1 MPVRHRSRAVASV
14 TILIAGTLL
23 SGQTSP
29 IIALRPDS
37 APPPTPSCGTAA
49 RWELNGRVRADALP
63 NGLADGEPLTFDQ
76 DPPLLLAGSSSTLTF
91 RNFSVV
97 GDYPSVTF
105 LRTARDAPDGVGEK
119 WDRVSTRKVSGQI
132 VSVFEPTWRATDIDQ
147 VFAARRYGFDQPFAY
162 WGAFN
167 LPGESTQRYV
177 YVRTGVGAIPSS
189 QVVHINDQVQYASN
203 VVNLVVPTFDDA
215 RISRGM
221 NGFDVVTASRLFYQ
235 YFSDNYDVLAFTP
248 ESVSVGSFGAFH
260 MNVQNAVTGLNIST
274 FNQAARYGSAGNL
287 QGIEVYT
294 GAFATRYQDSDHEM
308 AHQWGS
314 DFDWTRIAGIS
325 RAGHQPTAHAPLWT
339 GGETLIGA
347 VLFGD
352 RRVATSNGGFTIEQT
367 PPPATYH
374 PIERYSMGV
383 LTPDR
388 VPDFA
393 VFANQDQ
400 FDSTNATSPT
410 IGTAV
415 QGDILTVSIADLIK
429 VHGPRT
435 GPTPSTWRRAT
446 VLISQNRLAS
456 QAEMDYW
463 NFFAQRLADRNGAS
477 RPTYGNFVSF
487 WRATAK
493 AVTLQTAVTPLNNPS
508 LDEQLDTDTPMFG
521 PSDWRGVTFATPIP
535 SRLTIN
541 QTVLVSGHI
550 TAPDRADFSQ
560 IGLGFWLV
568 NATTPVNFSSTISR
582 SGDFSVPIRFTDSQR
597 GAYQLSVYLFWPGS
611 GSQYPR
617 SSLSTITVE

>member
-1 MPVRHRSRAVASV
+1 MPVRYQSRAVASV

-132 VSVFEPTWRATDIDQ
+132 VSVFEPTWTATDIDQ
-147 VFAARRYGFDQPFAY
+147 VFAARRYGFDQPFEY

-167 LPGESTQRYV
+167 LPGESTQRY
-177 YVRTGVGAIPSS
+177 G
-189 QVVHINDQVQYASN
+189 
-203 VVNLVVPTFDDA
+203 
-215 RISRGM
+215 
-221 NGFDVVTASRLFYQ
+221 
-235 YFSDNYDVLAFTP
+235 
-248 ESVSVGSFGAFH
+248 
-260 MNVQNAVTGLNIST
+260 NVQNAVTGLNIST

-352 RRVATSNGGFTIEQT
+352 
-367 PPPATYH
+367 
-374 PIERYSMGV
+374 
-383 LTPDR
+383 
-388 VPDFA
+388 
-393 VFANQDQ
+393 
-400 FDSTNATSPT
+400 
-410 IGTAV
+410 
-415 QGDILTVSIADLIK
+415 
-429 VHGPRT
+429 
-435 GPTPSTWRRAT
+435 
-446 VLISQNRLAS
+446 
-456 QAEMDYW
+456 
-463 NFFAQRLADRNGAS
+463 
-477 RPTYGNFVSF
+477 
-487 WRATAK
+487 
-493 AVTLQTAVTPLNNPS
+493 
-508 LDEQLDTDTPMFG
+508 
-521 PSDWRGVTFATPIP
+521 
-535 SRLTIN
+535 
-541 QTVLVSGHI
+541 
-550 TAPDRADFSQ
+550 
-560 IGLGFWLV
+560 
-568 NATTPVNFSSTISR
+568 
-582 SGDFSVPIRFTDSQR
+582 
-597 GAYQLSVYLFWPGS
+597 
-611 GSQYPR
+611 
-617 SSLSTITVE
+617 